1 MTSPVSQTVFAN
13 NTKNTKD
20 NRKVVVARW
29 WTPKSVF
36 KIPNN
41 LDLEDKNIVKEW
53 WVKYNTLYIKYID
66 EENYIKYTGEKPNKD
81 NTQEI
86 ENNDDSY
93 TDYQWPEEQQI
104 ADADDYGV
112 EYEEDE
118 EEEEE
123 DEKEEKDE
131 EEEKI

>member
-1 MTSPVSQTVFAN
+1 
-13 NTKNTKD
+13 
-20 NRKVVVARW
+20 VARW

-123 DEKEEKDE
+123 DEKEEKE
-131 EEEKI
+131 EKEEKI